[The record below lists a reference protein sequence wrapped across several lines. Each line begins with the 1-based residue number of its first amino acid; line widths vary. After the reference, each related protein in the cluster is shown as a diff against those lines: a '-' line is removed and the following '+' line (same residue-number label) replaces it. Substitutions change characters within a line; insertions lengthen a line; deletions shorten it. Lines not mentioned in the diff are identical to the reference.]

1 MDLKGSIY
9 IYIHTHTMEYYSVIK
24 RNEILPF
31 FNNRMDLEDII
42 SSEISQRKTNMIDI
56 MCMISLVCV
65 IQKIKQTSEYNKKE
79 ADSQIQRTN

>member
-1 MDLKGSIY
+1 
-9 IYIHTHTMEYYSVIK
+9 MEYYSVIK

>member
-1 MDLKGSIY
+1 
-9 IYIHTHTMEYYSVIK
+9 MEYYSVIK

-56 MCMISLVCV
+56 MCMISLVCA